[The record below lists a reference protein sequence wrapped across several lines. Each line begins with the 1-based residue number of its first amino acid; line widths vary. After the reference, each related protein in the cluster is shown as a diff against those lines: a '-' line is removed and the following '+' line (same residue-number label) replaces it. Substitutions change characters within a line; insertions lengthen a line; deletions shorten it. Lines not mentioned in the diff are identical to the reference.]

1 MKIIKLS
8 KLKFSQEIEIL
19 PFEVKEDSVEVKFY
33 SEGVQAG
40 FPSPADDFKEEKLS
54 LDKRYLSNPDS
65 TYLIR
70 VAGNSMVPTL
80 EINDILVVRSDFELK
95 DNCIVIVS
103 VNNTEFTV
111 KRYNED
117 NKELIADNPD
127 FPNIKIGE
135 DDTLICL
142 GIVKNLIRDL

>member
-1 MKIIKLS
+1 MKVIKLS
-8 KLKFSQEIEIL
+8 ELKFSQEIELI
-19 PFEVKEDSVEVKFY
+19 PFEVKEDGVEVKFY

-54 LDKRYLSNPDS
+54 LDKRYLSNPDA

-95 DNCIVIVS
+95 DKCVVIVS